1 MSINKKAG
9 ESLLFLFYDT
19 FVTPIVVDD
28 LPAIVFISEIKLIAI
43 HKRIQRIVIMEHCFL
58 A

>member
-9 ESLLFLFYDT
+9 ESLLFLFHDA

-28 LPAIVFISEIKLIAI
+28 LLAIVFISEIKLIAI
-43 HKRIQRIVIMEHCFL
+43 HKCIQRIVIVEHRFL